1 MTAKL
6 EDVFTRERVW
16 RFEVNYE
23 DFVEYLLTVNVIKIS
38 QENFIRFRVEIDVLK
53 KGTDEA
59 QRIRTGYSYNTY
71 STTSGWGG

>member
-6 EDVFTRERVW
+6 DDIFTRERVW
-16 RFEVNYE
+16 RFEICYE
-23 DFVEYLLTVNVIKIS
+23 NFVENLFTVDVIKNS
-38 QENFIRFRVEIDVLK
+38 QEYFIRFRVEIDVLK

-71 STTSGWGG
+71 STTSGRGG

>member
-6 EDVFTRERVW
+6 DDVFTRERVW

>member
-6 EDVFTRERVW
+6 DDVFTRERVW
-16 RFEVNYE
+16 RFEVRYE
-23 DFVEYLLTVNVIKIS
+23 NFVEYLFTVNVIKNS
-38 QENFIRFRVEIDVLK
+38 QENFARFGVEIDVPK
-53 KGTDEA
+53 KGTDEV